1 MSAIDRFVCFRSLL
15 VSLMLSAHSKK
26 VLQSKLNQPRRHR
39 GPSDDAEVCGP
50 KVGSGIGE
58 LRMVQSVV
66 ELHAESE
73 LCIFAKAAD
82 CSGFAEREIGIELSR
97 AVHDALT
104 GASVTGRSVRPDG
117 RGFADCRFVNPVVQT
132 IRGPAR
138 CRQIFVC
145 RSWAK
150 CNRRSSGET
159 VD

>member
-1 MSAIDRFVCFRSLL
+1 MSVASRSRRSKPDSGGRGQRAWGSRGRGSLVPIFR
-15 VSLMLSAHSKK
+15 SLMLSAHSKK

-39 GPSDDAEVCGP
+39 GSSDDAEVCGP

-104 GASVTGRSVRPDG
+104 
-117 RGFADCRFVNPVVQT
+117 
-132 IRGPAR
+132 
-138 CRQIFVC
+138 
-145 RSWAK
+145 
-150 CNRRSSGET
+150 
-159 VD
+159 